1 MVMETSESKLLSPV
15 NLGTLATMMLQRP
28 GVALSDIQAA
38 ICQHAER
45 DNLSVDMPLT
55 GLLLQSLH
63 RYEIAI
69 APELRRLVCGAIVDD
84 PTGQLAYLSVMEYL
98 HRLGDRPDQ
107 LAIPRPCNSS
117 VTVTLILAFVCMYV
131 DLTLRRVQSFQMR
144 KATVMNLVI
153 PILLFYVVSDQ
164 FVRDGS
170 VVE

>member
-15 NLGTLATMMLQRP
+15 NLDTLATMMLQRP

-38 ICQHAER
+38 IRQHAER

-107 LAIPRPCNSS
+107 LAIPR
-117 VTVTLILAFVCMYV
+117 